1 MAVATYMLIG
11 YAAMPRLE
19 YQLEMTLCSFLSLFE
34 MFGDF
39 IRIAVPPGTLA
50 TARDI
55 EGSVGE
61 E

>member
-1 MAVATYMLIG
+1 
-11 YAAMPRLE
+11 MPRLE